1 MKLGKAFSDSVI
13 VQKSERIA
21 IGKSLFSQWWLGTGR
36 VLLFTTVFFLILFV
50 LFWRLFFLTIIHGH
64 EYRVLADGNR
74 TRELVRHAPRGILYD
89 RTGRPLVENIVQFR
103 LSKPCEKKDQE
114 GCVSWITE
122 EEGKALEQK
131 GIPAG
136 WYLERDFLRRY
147 LFSDS
152 LSHVVGY
159 TGEISEAELNQ
170 SYYKDR
176 RYQRG
181 DRIGRMGAEAVY
193 EDTLHGRDGK
203 ELVEVDATGKIVR
216 TLGRD
221 IEVSGQDVTLSLDSG
236 LSDVVSKAF
245 PIGEKGAVVVT
256 KPSTGEILAL
266 YSSPSFSSNAFSYGL
281 STSDYERLVND
292 PQKPMFDRAIGGTYP
307 PGSTFKIVT
316 ALAALEEK
324 AITKTTTVEDSGV
337 ITIGPF
343 TFPNWYFIQYGKTE
357 GAVDIVKAIQRSN
370 DIFFYKTGEWLGITK
385 LVSWAKKIGLGKP
398 LGIELSGES
407 SGLMPDPAWKNERFT
422 SDTDRQAR
430 NNEWYLGDTYHV
442 AIGQGYLLTTPL
454 QVNAW
459 TNLIAN
465 KGKVC
470 RPSILKSQNS
480 MIRTQKTPC
489 KDLGIKPETIKL
501 IAEGMRKAC
510 ETGGTG
516 WPLFNFS
523 IKKQKASESQRVKVS
538 ENEAT
543 SDADTVI
550 PSDTLT
556 LSVPLACKT
565 GTAEF
570 GDPHNKTHAWF
581 TVYAP
586 LPADSAYVATTAKE
600 AVPQSGTKEGV
611 SRGTDKLNG
620 EPEISITVLVEGAG
634 EGSNVA
640 APVAKKILEEWFGR

>member
-1 MKLGKAFSDSVI
+1 MKLGKAFQDNVS
-13 VQKSERIA
+13 VQKSGHVS
-21 IGKSLFSQWWLGTGR
+21 IGKSLFSRWWHGTGR
-36 VLLFTTVFFLILFV
+36 VLLFATVFFLVLFV
-50 LFWRLFFLTIIHGH
+50 LLFRLFSLTIIKGH
-64 EYRVLADGNR
+64 EYRALADGNR

-89 RTGRPLVENIVQFR
+89 RTGKPLVENIVQYR
-103 LSKPCEKKDQE
+103 LSKPCENKGEE
-114 GCVSWITE
+114 GCVSWITR
-122 EEGKALEQK
+122 EEGEALEQK
-131 GIPAG
+131 GIPPG

-147 LFSDS
+147 LFADS

-159 TGEISEAELNQ
+159 TGEISSTELDEP
-170 SYYKDR
+170 YYKDR
-176 RYQRG
+176 RYLRG

-193 EDTLHGRDGK
+193 EDTLHGRNGK

-221 IEVSGQDVTLSLDSG
+221 IETPGQDVALSVDHG
-236 LSDVVSKAF
+236 LADAVAKAF
-245 PIGEKGAVVVT
+245 PAGENGAVVVT
-256 KPSTGEILAL
+256 KPTTGEILAL

-281 STSDYERLVND
+281 TLSDYKRLESD
-292 PQKPMFDRAIGGTYP
+292 PQKPLFNRTIGGTYP

-324 AITKTTTVEDSGV
+324 AITMATTVEDTGV

-343 TFPNWYFIQYGKTE
+343 TFPNWYFVQYGKTE
-357 GAVDIVKAIQRSN
+357 GIVDVVKAMQRSN

-385 LVSWAKKIGLGKP
+385 LALWAQKLGLGKT
-398 LGIELSGES
+398 LGIELSGEA
-407 SGLMPDPAWKNERFT
+407 SGLMPDPAWKQIRFS
-422 SDTDRQAR
+422 SDADKEAR

-442 AIGQGYLLTTPL
+442 SIGQGYVLTTPL

-459 TNLIAN
+459 TNVIAN
-465 KGKVC
+465 NGKVC
-470 RPSILKSQNS
+470 KPTIEKARESKVKSV
-480 MIRTQKTPC
+480 KC
-489 KDLGIKPETIKL
+489 KALGIKQETIQL
-501 IAEGMRKAC
+501 ITDGMRKAC

-516 WPLFNFS
+516 WPLFEF
-523 IKKQKASESQRVKVS
+523 KVKKASELQRVNVS

-570 GDPHNKTHAWF
+570 GDPNNKTHAWF
-581 TVYAP
+581 TVFAP
-586 LPADSAYVATTAKE
+586 IAENFASQGDALRSKN
-600 AVPQSGTKEGV
+600 
-611 SRGTDKLNG
+611 TDVLYG
-620 EPEISITVLVEGAG
+620 EPEISVTVLVEGAG
-634 EGSNVA
+634 EGSSVA